1 MTSFGDREILVG
13 NGKTRELQNARRDA
27 LDILLSAVNVVDPYK
42 VVTSRFTGHMLVF
55 QSQQF
60 DIDSYKNVFLAGFG
74 KASVSMAQAVC
85 DTVPITK
92 GMVLTNDSQA
102 WVNHTDVKTI
112 HGTHP
117 LPSENNVNGTKI
129 MLELVKN
136 CGKDDLLIV
145 LISGGGS
152 ALLCHPSISLYDL
165 QKTTDLLLKSG
176 ATIQEINT
184 VRKHLSYVKG
194 GQLVKEAKCT
204 VVSLIIS
211 DVVGD
216 PLEFIASGPT
226 CPDRTTYNDAKHV
239 LEKYRLW
246 EVVPHDV
253 RHHIE
258 KGVNG
263 EICET
268 PKENGSLFKNVHNF
282 VVANNDLACE
292 AASGQARK
300 LGYES
305 QVLSTSLTG
314 ESRDVGK
321 NLINLAKK
329 IGREG
334 TRKTAL
340 IAGGETTVTIKGKG
354 EGGRNQEMVLA
365 VVNEIADEKMVFASF
380 ATDGIDGNSDA
391 AGAIADGN
399 TFLRTKEK
407 KLDPEHY
414 LRNNDSYAF
423 FKQLDDLLISGLTG
437 TNVVDIQ
444 LILIF

>member
-1 MTSFGDREILVG
+1 MTSFNDREILVD

-27 LDILLSAVNVVDPYK
+27 LNILLSAVNAVDPYK
-42 VVTSRFTGHMLVF
+42 VVTSRFTEHMLVF

-85 DTVPITK
+85 DMVPIK

-102 WVNHTDVKTI
+102 LVKHTMVKTI

-117 LPSENNVNGTKI
+117 LPSESNVNGTKM

-152 ALLCHPSISLYDL
+152 ALLCNPSIGLHDL

-263 EICET
+263 EISET
-268 PKENGSLFKNVHNF
+268 PKENDSLFKNVHNF
-282 VVANNDLACE
+282 VVANNNLVCE

-314 ESRDVGK
+314 ESRDVGN
-321 NLINLAKK
+321 NLINRAKK
-329 IGREG
+329 IGRG
-334 TRKTAL
+334 CTRKTAL

-354 EGGRNQEMVLA
+354 KGGRNQEMVLA
-365 VVNEIADEKMVFASF
+365 AVNEIADEKMVFASF

-399 TFLRTKEK
+399 TFLRAKEK
-407 KLDPEHY
+407 KLNPEYY
-414 LRNNDSYAF
+414 LKNNDSYAF
-423 FKQLDDLLISGLTG
+423 FKQLNDLFISGLTG